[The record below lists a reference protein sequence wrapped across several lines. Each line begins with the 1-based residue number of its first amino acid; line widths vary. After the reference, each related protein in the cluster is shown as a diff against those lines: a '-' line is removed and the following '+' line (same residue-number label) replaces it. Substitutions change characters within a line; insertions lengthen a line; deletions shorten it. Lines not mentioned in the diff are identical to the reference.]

1 LVDSIP
7 SALFFGKEYLMKT
20 REMFGNDPYTYGLKG
35 NRTMLETLIDFSYEQ
50 GLITKKPKVEELF
63 AASTLEL

>member
-20 REMFGNDPYTYGLKG
+20 QEMFGNDPYIYGVKG